1 MNVIRNIMINKM
13 SNKDLY
19 CSSLWSRI
27 SDLALLK
34 VEYEWKL
41 ETSEDE
47 FTHKRDYE
55 VYKDL
60 KSNFRYNFLL
70 YQKDCV
76 GFGAYLVSL
85 MK

>member
-1 MNVIRNIMINKM
+1 M
-13 SNKDLY
+13 SDKNLY
-19 CSSLWSRI
+19 CSQLWSRI

-34 VEYEWKL
+34 VKYEERL

-60 KSNFRYNFLL
+60 KTDFRYNFLL

-76 GFGAYLVSL
+76 GFGSYLVSL
-85 MK
+85 MKS